1 MLIYHHVFLST
12 CSEPGW
18 VLGVLAGSCPPDSR
32 PPSRAGCT
40 GAGIPRSATSLRDP
54 GRNLISVSPEVKRRG
69 WAPQGVGCR
78 LTGMRVSG
86 PMPYR
91 CQIFRGAEPPK
102 CPRRIP
108 GPEKTVPS
116 PAPRGTNPCGTSRC
130 WSWLES
136 SRLPE
141 VIEMCGI
148 TRLPIVIGFL
158 GSHGH

>member
-12 CSEPGW
+12 CCEPGW
-18 VLGVLAGSCPPDSR
+18 VLGVVAGSCPPDSR
-32 PPSRAGCT
+32 PPSRAGHT
-40 GAGIPRSATSLRDP
+40 GAGIPPSATSLRDP

-78 LTGMRVSG
+78 LIGMQVGG

-91 CQIFRGAEPPK
+91 FQIFRGAEPPK
-102 CPRRIP
+102 RPRRIP

-116 PAPRGTNPCGTSRC
+116 PAPRGTNPCGTSKC

-141 VIEMCGI
+141 VIEVRGI
-148 TRLPIVIGFL
+148 TRLPIVTGFL